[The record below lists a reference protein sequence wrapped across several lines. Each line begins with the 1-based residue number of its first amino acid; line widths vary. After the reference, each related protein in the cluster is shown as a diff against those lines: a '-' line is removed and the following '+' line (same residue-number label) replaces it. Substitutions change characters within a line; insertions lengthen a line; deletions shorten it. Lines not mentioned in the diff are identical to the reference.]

1 MSDKYFYGSFLK
13 EEEEEVKVLVF
24 YESKYFF
31 VDIRENNNMYGI
43 NIFSIF
49 VLYLYNFI

>member
-13 EEEEEVKVLVF
+13 EEVKVLVF